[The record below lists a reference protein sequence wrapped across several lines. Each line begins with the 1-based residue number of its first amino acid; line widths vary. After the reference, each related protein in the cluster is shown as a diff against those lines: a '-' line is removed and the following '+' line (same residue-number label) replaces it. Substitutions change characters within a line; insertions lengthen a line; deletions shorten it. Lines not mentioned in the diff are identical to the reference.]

1 MRLASVDDMLS
12 GKESRYALVIGVAK
26 RAREIAQEFEE
37 QGMITDE
44 KPVLL
49 AIEDF
54 KNHKYNLLEPE
65 DEEWWIPHCRNC
77 SR

>member
-26 RAREIAQEFEE
+26 RAREIAQKFEE
-37 QGMITDE
+37 QGIITDE

-65 DEEWWIPHCRNC
+65 DEE
-77 SR
+77 

>member
-37 QGMITDE
+37 QGIITDE

-54 KNHKYNLLEPE
+54 KNHKYNLLEPD
-65 DEEWWIPHCRNC
+65 DEE
-77 SR
+77 

>member
-37 QGMITDE
+37 QGIITDE
-44 KPVLL
+44 KPVIL

-65 DEEWWIPHCRNC
+65 DEE
-77 SR
+77 

>member
-1 MRLASVDDMLS
+1 MIRASIDDMLS

-26 RAREIAQEFEE
+26 RAREIAQNFKDENV
-37 QGMITDE
+37 ITDD

-54 KNHKYNLLEPE
+54 KNHKYNILEPE
-65 DEEWWIPHCRNC
+65 TDE
-77 SR
+77 

>member
-37 QGMITDE
+37 QGIITDE

-65 DEEWWIPHCRNC
+65 DEE
-77 SR
+77 

>member
-37 QGMITDE
+37 QGIITDE

-65 DEEWWIPHCRNC
+65 DEEW
-77 SR
+77 

>member
-37 QGMITDE
+37 QGIITDQ

-65 DEEWWIPHCRNC
+65 DEE
-77 SR
+77 

>member
-1 MRLASVDDMLS
+1 MKRASIDDMLT

-26 RAREIAQEFEE
+26 RAREIADEFKEQE
-37 QGMITDE
+37 GVVNDD

-54 KNHKYNLLEPE
+54 KNHKYNILEE
-65 DEEWWIPHCRNC
+65 D
-77 SR
+77 

>member
-37 QGMITDE
+37 QGIITDE

-54 KNHKYNLLEPE
+54 KNNKYNLLEPE
-65 DEEWWIPHCRNC
+65 DEE
-77 SR
+77 